1 MNDHTTYKSGHP
13 TNHVLTYKKWTS
25 DLQWWP
31 SGLKKVYIRYTKI
44 VHSTHKKYTYIGPT
58 KREHKNKLAC
68 AWLRTYI
75 TSVVRLKKEMC
86 NWPTAVVSRPAI
98 DRKVQYGGC
107 CVSTLTLPSWMSAVK
122 IYFFLQ
128 NLISPVA
135 KPNQFCYIKLEW
147 CIAQI
152 LLRWTTW
159 KNSENSSFY
168 KNFTK
173 NMFYINVHL
182 DWPWRPI
189 SIKTGL
195 V

>member
-13 TNHVLTYKKWTS
+13 TNHVLTYKKCTY

-44 VHSTHKKYTYIGPT
+44 VHPTHKKYTYIGPT

-68 AWLRTYI
+68 AWLRTYV

-98 DRKVQYGGC
+98 DRKVQYRGLC
-107 CVSTLTLPSWMSAVK
+107 IDVVISAVK

-135 KPNQFCYIKLEW
+135 KPNQFCCIKLEW
-147 CIAQI
+147 CIA
-152 LLRWTTW
+152 W
-159 KNSENSSFY
+159 KNSENSSAVY